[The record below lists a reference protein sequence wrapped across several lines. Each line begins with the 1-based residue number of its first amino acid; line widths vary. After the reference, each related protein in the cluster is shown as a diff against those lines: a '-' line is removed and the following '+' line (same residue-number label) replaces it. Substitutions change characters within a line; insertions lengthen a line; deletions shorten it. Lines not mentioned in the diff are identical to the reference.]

1 MTIKKLAQERG
12 CTVITTPYD
21 TYTAARLINQ
31 SMPIS
36 YFMKTEKLIT
46 FDTDDFIDDIKDVMA
61 SKRLRHFPVLDKEG
75 KYKGLISRRNL
86 LGAQRQERDSG
97 RSQ

>member
-1 MTIKKLAQERG
+1 MTIRKLAQERG

-36 YFMKTEKLIT
+36 YFMKTENLIT
-46 FDTDDFIDDIKDVMA
+46 FEDGDFIDDIKDVMA
-61 SKRLRHFPVLDKEG
+61 SKRHRDFPILDKVE
-75 KYKGLISRRNL
+75 STE
-86 LGAQRQERDSG
+86 A
-97 RSQ
+97 